1 MVICLGFTFLV
12 LAYPGSPGQR
22 AAKRVRVLSLLVNV
36 WVFFGLVF

>member
-12 LAYPGSPGQR
+12 LAYLGSPGQR
-22 AAKRVRVLSLLVNV
+22 AAKWVRVLSLLVNV